1 MIFIRILML
10 NKVRHRDKPPI
21 LDKGIGN
28 HPANC
33 FCQNGVQMATEIS
46 NIRLFNYTAAAMPK
60 KIRIFALVVN
70 R

>member
-28 HPANC
+28 HLANC
-33 FCQNGVQMATEIS
+33 FWQNGFKWLQKYQ
-46 NIRLFNYTAAAMPK
+46 NIRLFSYTADAMPK